1 MAKLEV
7 KDLQVYYGVIQ
18 ALKGI
23 SFEVNQGEVIALIGA
38 NGAGKTTT
46 LQTLTGILSPK
57 SGSIVFEGKDLTRTP
72 AHKIVEMGMAHVPE
86 GRRVFADMS
95 VYDVDSAMTFKRF
108 LEKTFDVMFDV
119 DGKVLTEEERKVAEK
134 AKAIAK
140 NVGFEFNGAEGEYL
154 VSAENDCIYTVNVE
168 FRHNDGIEISE
179 FYDGLI
185 CTNLA
190 EPFDCFDESDFEYD
204 LKEAI
209 GNVAASALS
218 NIVSYLNDDCDECIE
233 DTFDTNNEEIGI
245 DFKGREKSDA
255 ILVFF
260 DKEMKSIIMRD
271 VSGDTMVTDFSNF
284 VEEFTDFCRE
294 KLGEEYTE
302 NWVYAN
308 AY

>member
-1 MAKLEV
+1 MR
-7 KDLQVYYGVIQ
+7 QTI
-18 ALKGI
+18 
-23 SFEVNQGEVIALIGA
+23 FA
-38 NGAGKTTT
+38 NGKNINSVIVETILDIYKTKV
-46 LQTLTGILSPK
+46 LTLTNDKYQRRAIFNK
-57 SGSIVFEGKDLTRTP
+57 EYRIVFDVVDLGG
-72 AHKIVEMGMAHVPE
+72 VLMGDIKVQKKGSN
-86 GRRVFADMS
+86 GRYADMS
-95 VYDVDSAMTFKRF
+95 VYDVDSAMTFERF
-108 LEKTFDVMFDV
+108 LEKTFDVMLDT

-140 NVGFEFNGAEGEYL
+140 NVGFEFNGANGEYL
-154 VSAENDCIYTVNVE
+154 VSAENDCLYTVNVE
-168 FRHNDGIEISE
+168 FRHNDGIKISE

-185 CTNLA
+185 CSNLA
-190 EPFDCFDESDFEYD
+190 EPFDCFDESDFEYG

-218 NIVSYLNDDCDECIE
+218 NMVSYLNDDCDECIE

-255 ILVFF
+255 ILVSF
-260 DKEMKSIIMRD
+260 DKEIKSIIMRD

-294 KLGEEYTE
+294 KLGEEYTV
-302 NWVYAN
+302 NWAYAN

>member
-1 MAKLEV
+1 MA
-7 KDLQVYYGVIQ
+7 QTI
-18 ALKGI
+18 
-23 SFEVNQGEVIALIGA
+23 FT
-38 NGAGKTTT
+38 NGKNFNSVMVETILDIYNTKVV
-46 LQTLTGILSPK
+46 TLTNDKYQRRAIFDK
-57 SGSIVFEGKDLTRTP
+57 EYRIVFDVVDLGG
-72 AHKIVEMGMAHVPE
+72 VLMGDIKVQKKGSN
-86 GRRVFADMS
+86 GRYADMS
-95 VYDVDSAMTFKRF
+95 VYDVGSAMTFERF

-140 NVGFEFNGAEGEYL
+140 NVGFEFNGAEGKYL
-154 VSAENDCIYTVNVE
+154 VSAENDCLYTVNVE
-168 FRHNDGIEISE
+168 FRHNEGIEISE

-185 CTNLA
+185 CGKLS
-190 EPFDCFDESDFEYD
+190 EPFDCFDESDFEAD

-209 GNVAASALS
+209 GNVAASALRDM
-218 NIVSYLNDDCDECIE
+218 VSCLNDDCDECIE

-255 ILVFF
+255 ILVSF

-294 KLGEEYTE
+294 RLGEEYTL
-302 NWVYAN
+302 NWAYAT
-308 AY
+308 A

>member
-1 MAKLEV
+1 MAQTIFTNGKNINSVMVETILDIYNTKVVTLTNDKYQRRAIFNKEYRIVFDVTDLSGVLMGEV
-7 KDLQVYYGVIQ
+7 KVQK
-18 ALKGI
+18 KGC
-23 SFEVNQGEVIALIGA
+23 
-38 NGAGKTTT
+38 NG
-46 LQTLTGILSPK
+46 
-57 SGSIVFEGKDLTRTP
+57 RY
-72 AHKIVEMGMAHVPE
+72 
-86 GRRVFADMS
+86 ADMS
-95 VYDVDSAMTFKRF
+95 VYDVDSAMTFERF

-140 NVGFEFNGAEGEYL
+140 NVGFEFNGAEGKYL
-154 VSAENDCIYTVNVE
+154 VSAKNDCIYTVNVE

-190 EPFDCFDESDFEYD
+190 EPFDWFDESDFEYD

-218 NIVSYLNDDCDECIE
+218 DMVSYLNDDCDECIE

-255 ILVFF
+255 ILVSF

-284 VEEFTDFCRE
+284 VEDFTDFCRE

>member
-1 MAKLEV
+1 MAQTIFTNGKNINSVMVETIL
-7 KDLQVYYGVIQ
+7 
-18 ALKGI
+18 GI
-23 SFEVNQGEVIALIGA
+23 YNTKVV
-38 NGAGKTTT
+38 
-46 LQTLTGILSPK
+46 TLTNDKYQRRAIFNK
-57 SGSIVFEGKDLTRTP
+57 EYRIVFDVVDLGG
-72 AHKIVEMGMAHVPE
+72 VLMGDIKVQKKGDN
-86 GRRVFADMS
+86 GRYADMS
-95 VYDVDSAMTFKRF
+95 VYDVDSAMTFERF
-108 LEKTFDVMFDV
+108 LEKTFDVMFDT

-140 NVGFEFNGAEGEYL
+140 DMGFEFCGASGEYL

-185 CTNLA
+185 CSNLA

-218 NIVSYLNDDCDECIE
+218 DMVSYLNDDCDECIE

-255 ILVFF
+255 ILVSF
-260 DKEMKSIIMRD
+260 DKEIKSIIMRD

>member
-1 MAKLEV
+1 MRKA
-7 KDLQVYYGVIQ
+7 IN
-18 ALKGI
+18 
-23 SFEVNQGEVIALIGA
+23 F
-38 NGAGKTTT
+38 NGRDFNAVMVETILDIYNTKVV
-46 LQTLTGILSPK
+46 TLTNNKYQKRVMFCKEYRFIFDVVDLGGVLMGDIK
-57 SGSIVFEGKDLTRTP
+57 AQKKGSN
-72 AHKIVEMGMAHVPE
+72 
-86 GRRVFADMS
+86 GRYADMS
-95 VYDVDSAMTFKRF
+95 VYDVDSAMTFERF

-134 AKAIAK
+134 AKSIAK

-190 EPFDCFDESDFEYD
+190 ESFDCFDESDFEYD

-218 NIVSYLNDDCDECIE
+218 DMVSYLNDDCDECIE
-233 DTFDTNNEEIGI
+233 DTFDTNNEEIGV

-255 ILVFF
+255 ILFSF

>member
-1 MAKLEV
+1 MT
-7 KDLQVYYGVIQ
+7 QTI
-18 ALKGI
+18 
-23 SFEVNQGEVIALIGA
+23 FT
-38 NGAGKTTT
+38 NGKNINSVMVETILDIYNTKVV
-46 LQTLTGILSPK
+46 TLTNDKYQRRAIFNK
-57 SGSIVFEGKDLTRTP
+57 EYRIVFDVVDLGG
-72 AHKIVEMGMAHVPE
+72 VLMGDIKVQKKGGN
-86 GRRVFADMS
+86 GRYADMS
-95 VYDVDSAMTFKRF
+95 VYDVDSAMTFERF
-108 LEKTFDVMFDV
+108 LEKTFDVMIGA

-140 NVGFEFNGAEGEYL
+140 NVGFEFNGAEGKYL

-218 NIVSYLNDDCDECIE
+218 NMVSYLNDDCDECIE
-233 DTFDTNNEEIGI
+233 DTFDTNNEEIGV

-255 ILVFF
+255 ILFSF

-302 NWVYAN
+302 NWVYA
-308 AY
+308 AA

>member
-1 MAKLEV
+1 MR
-7 KDLQVYYGVIQ
+7 QTI
-18 ALKGI
+18 
-23 SFEVNQGEVIALIGA
+23 FT
-38 NGAGKTTT
+38 NGKNINSVMVETILDIYKTKVV
-46 LQTLTGILSPK
+46 TLTNDKYQRRAIFNKEYRVVFDVVDLGGVLMGDIK
-57 SGSIVFEGKDLTRTP
+57 IQKKGSN
-72 AHKIVEMGMAHVPE
+72 
-86 GRRVFADMS
+86 RRYEDMS
-95 VYDVDSAMTFKRF
+95 VYDVDSSMTFERF
-108 LEKTFDVMFDV
+108 LEKTFDVMFDT

-140 NVGFEFNGAEGEYL
+140 NMGFEFNGANGEYL
-154 VSAENDCIYTVNVE
+154 VSAENDCLYTVNVE
-168 FRHNDGIEISE
+168 FRHNEGIEISE

-185 CTNLA
+185 CSNLA

-218 NIVSYLNDDCDECIE
+218 DMVSYLNDDCDECIE

-255 ILVFF
+255 ILVSF
-260 DKEMKSIIMRD
+260 DKEIKSIIMRD
-271 VSGDTMVTDFSNF
+271 RSGDTMVTDFSNF

-302 NWVYAN
+302 NWAYAN

>member
-1 MAKLEV
+1 MRQTSNDTVNAIINNFNKASKKAQKNGNYIKTV
-7 KDLQVYYGVIQ
+7 KVTDDIRL
-18 ALKGI
+18 
-23 SFEVNQGEVIALIGA
+23 
-38 NGAGKTTT
+38 
-46 LQTLTGILSPK
+46 
-57 SGSIVFEGKDLTRTP
+57 
-72 AHKIVEMGMAHVPE
+72 
-86 GRRVFADMS
+86 
-95 VYDVDSAMTFKRF
+95 VYDLGWFDNHYLGNIRIQQKQVNGRYATIGEWVWHNGDFENF
-108 LEKTFDVMFDV
+108 VEETFDVMLDT

-140 NVGFEFNGAEGEYL
+140 NVGFEFNGAEGKYL
-154 VSAENDCIYTVNVE
+154 VSAENDCLYTVNVE
-168 FRHNDGIEISE
+168 FRHNEGIEISE

-185 CTNLA
+185 CSNLA
-190 EPFDCFDESDFEYD
+190 EPFDWFDESDFEAD
-204 LKEAI
+204 LKDAI

-218 NIVSYLNDDCDECIE
+218 DMVSYLNDDCDECIE

-255 ILVFF
+255 ILLSF

-302 NWVYAN
+302 NWTYTA
-308 AY
+308 A

>member
-1 MAKLEV
+1 MRKA
-7 KDLQVYYGVIQ
+7 IN
-18 ALKGI
+18 
-23 SFEVNQGEVIALIGA
+23 F
-38 NGAGKTTT
+38 NGRDFNAVMVETILDIYNTKVV
-46 LQTLTGILSPK
+46 TLTNDKYQRRAIFNK
-57 SGSIVFEGKDLTRTP
+57 EYRIVFDVTDLGG
-72 AHKIVEMGMAHVPE
+72 VLMGDIKVQKKGSN
-86 GRRVFADMS
+86 GRYADMS
-95 VYDVDSAMTFKRF
+95 VYDVDSAMTFERF

-140 NVGFEFNGAEGEYL
+140 NAGFEFNGAEGEYL
-154 VSAENDCIYTVNVE
+154 VSAENDCLYTVNVE
-168 FRHNDGIEISE
+168 FRHNDGIEFSE

-190 EPFDCFDESDFEYD
+190 EPFDSFDESDFEYD

-255 ILVFF
+255 ILVSF

-302 NWVYAN
+302 NWVYA
-308 AY
+308 Y

>member
-1 MAKLEV
+1 MFCKEYRFIFDV
-7 KDLQVYYGVIQ
+7 VDLGGVLMGDIKVQ
-18 ALKGI
+18 KKGC
-23 SFEVNQGEVIALIGA
+23 
-38 NGAGKTTT
+38 NG
-46 LQTLTGILSPK
+46 
-57 SGSIVFEGKDLTRTP
+57 RY
-72 AHKIVEMGMAHVPE
+72 
-86 GRRVFADMS
+86 ADMS
-95 VYDVDSAMTFKRF
+95 VYDVDSAMTFERF

-140 NVGFEFNGAEGEYL
+140 NVGFEFNGAEGKYL

-168 FRHNDGIEISE
+168 FRHNDGIESSE

-185 CTNLA
+185 CTNVA

-218 NIVSYLNDDCDECIE
+218 DMVSYLNDDCDECIE

-255 ILVFF
+255 ILFSF

-284 VEEFTDFCRE
+284 VEDFTDFCRE

>member
-1 MAKLEV
+1 MRKA
-7 KDLQVYYGVIQ
+7 IN
-18 ALKGI
+18 
-23 SFEVNQGEVIALIGA
+23 F
-38 NGAGKTTT
+38 NGRDFNAVMVETILDIYNTKVV
-46 LQTLTGILSPK
+46 TLTNDKYQKRVMFCKEYRFIFDVVDLGGVLMGDIK
-57 SGSIVFEGKDLTRTP
+57 VQKKGSN
-72 AHKIVEMGMAHVPE
+72 
-86 GRRVFADMS
+86 GRYADMS
-95 VYDVDSAMTFKRF
+95 VYDVDSAMTFERF

-140 NVGFEFNGAEGEYL
+140 NVGFEFNGAEGKYL

-168 FRHNDGIEISE
+168 FRHNEGIEISE

-190 EPFDCFDESDFEYD
+190 EPFDCFDESDFEAD
-204 LKEAI
+204 LKDAI

-218 NIVSYLNDDCDECIE
+218 DMVSYLNDDCDECIE
-233 DTFDTNNEEIGI
+233 DTFDTNNEEIGV

-255 ILVFF
+255 ILFSF